1 MQYLCSVIYP
11 NNFEQKIGFDEIR
24 ELLKAR
30 CLSTLGKE
38 QVDELAFS
46 NDAGVVNEWLSQVR
60 EFRRLQEE
68 KDDFPMQYFFDVRES
83 IKRIRL
89 ENTHLEENEVWD
101 LRRSLQTIA
110 DIVKYL
116 RKESG
121 DGSQETVDYPYPA
134 LQRLTE
140 GVTTFPAMIRR
151 IDSILDKFGKIKD
164 SASMTLAGIRND
176 LSKMEGSISRTLY
189 TILHAAQK
197 DGLVDKD
204 VTPAVRDGRLVIPV
218 SPAVKRK
225 INGIVHDESATGKT
239 VFIEPAEV
247 VEANNKVRELEAA
260 ERREIIRILTV
271 FSDELRP
278 HVAEILNSYEFLAQ
292 IDLIH
297 AKTEL
302 AKLTKAFEPEVKAE
316 PHLDWIRAIHPLL
329 QLSLE
334 KQGKTVV
341 PLEIRLEGDRSQES
355 GDRRNVGR
363 LLIISGPNA
372 GGKSV
377 CLKTVGLLQYMLQCG
392 LAIPI
397 GDRSTTGM
405 FDNIMIDI
413 GDEQSIENDLS
424 TYSSH
429 LLNMKNMMKQANA
442 RTLLLIDE
450 FGGGTEPTIGGAI
463 AEAVLKQLWQKKTFG
478 VITTHY
484 QNLKHFAEDHE
495 GVVNGAML
503 YDRNQMQALFQLSI
517 GQPGSSFAIEI
528 ARKTG
533 LPEEVIKDASDIVGS
548 EYIQSDKYLQD
559 IVRDKRYWEGKRQ
572 TIHQHEKS
580 LEHKITRYE
589 DELSEIERQRKEIL
603 RKAKE
608 EAEELLRESNKKIEN
623 VIREIREAQAEKERT
638 RLAREELNSFKEELD
653 TIDTRANDE
662 MIEKKI
668 RQLQERKER
677 REKRKAEKRARSE
690 ERGARSEN
698 SLNAEG
704 NLTPHSTLHT
714 PHIKVGDTVR
724 IKGLTSVGTIDSID
738 GKMATVIF
746 GGMKTKMR
754 AERLEHA
761 EMPKQQVSKQ
771 EERNANI
778 AGAYGNASKDTR
790 DVIDNRKLNFKQ
802 DIDVRGMRGDEAIN
816 AITYYIDDAILVGV
830 SRVRIL
836 HGTGSGILRQLI
848 RQYLATIPNVSHF
861 RDEHVQFGGAG
872 ITVVDLD

>member
-1 MQYLCSVIYP
+1 MIYP

-38 QVDELAFS
+38 KVDEITFS
-46 NDAGVVNEWLSQVR
+46 TDAAVVNEWLSQVR

-101 LRRSLQTIA
+101 LRRSLETIVN
-110 DIVKYL
+110 IVKFL
-116 RKESG
+116 ERGAEESASG
-121 DGSQETVDYPYPA
+121 EKTYPYPA
-134 LQRLTE
+134 LHRLTE
-140 GVTTFPAMIRR
+140 NVMTFPAMIRR

-176 LSKMEGSISRTLY
+176 LTKMEGSISRTLY

-218 SPAVKRK
+218 SPGVKRK
-225 INGIVHDESATGKT
+225 ISGIVHDESATGKT
-239 VFIEPAEV
+239 VFIEPTEV

-271 FSDELRP
+271 FTDELRP
-278 HVAEILNSYEFLAQ
+278 HVNDILDSYEFLAQ
-292 IDLIH
+292 IDLIY

-316 PHLDWIRAIHPLL
+316 PHLDWIHAIHPLL

-334 KQGKTVV
+334 KQGKKAI
-341 PLEIRLEGDRSQES
+341 PLDIILTREK
-355 GDRRNVGR
+355 R

-413 GDEQSIENDLS
+413 GDEQSIENYLS

-442 RTLLLIDE
+442 RTILLIDE

-623 VIREIREAQAEKERT
+623 AIREIKEAQAEKERT
-638 RLAREELNSFKEELD
+638 RLVREELNAFKEELD

-677 REKRKAEKRARSE
+677 REKRKKEKAEKSNQSNQNTQSTPSTQSSE
-690 ERGARSEN
+690 KAPI
-698 SLNAEG
+698 AA
-704 NLTPHSTLHT
+704 
-714 PHIKVGDTVR
+714 GDTVR
-724 IKGLTSVGTIDSID
+724 IKGLTSVGTVESIE

-761 EMPKQQVSKQ
+761 EKPKQQVSKQ
-771 EERNANI
+771 EERNASI

-790 DVIDNRKLNFKQ
+790 DVIDTRKLNFKQ